1 MNILNFGDC
10 IINGDYKLHSK
21 FKNVHNYIN
30 NKHLVSL
37 VSAKVGT
44 GPNNIVLNRFPQ
56 QAEKTLKIS
65 NSKILFGNH
74 TLKVNTI
81 KPKNTS
87 NIYIDNSF
95 VLISSIE
102 ILIKNISS
110 KVSPQSL
117 GFLLFPKNDIFFQTT
132 FEKAF
137 RSHVKNTCRSISL
150 EKLPEIAKNLKGA
163 GFGLTPS
170 GDDFN
175 CGVLYALNYLNEI
188 MSNDFSEIIEECYQN
203 SITNNSISN
212 TFLKFAYSNK
222 YYENFHQL
230 LLALKQNKLET
241 ITHYAN
247 KIIGSGHTSGSDML
261 TGFIVT
267 IKGVLN
273 DKKFS

>member
-1 MNILNFGDC
+1 
-10 IINGDYKLHSK
+10 
-21 FKNVHNYIN
+21 
-30 NKHLVSL
+30 LVSL
-37 VSAKVGT
+37 VSTKVGT
-44 GPNNIVLNRFPQ
+44 GPNNIVLNSFPQ
-56 QAEKTLKIS
+56 QAGKTLKIS

-81 KPKNTS
+81 KPKITT
-87 NIYIDNSF
+87 NIYIDSSF
-95 VLISSIE
+95 MLVSSIE
-102 ILIKNISS
+102 ILIKNISG
-110 KVSPQSL
+110 KTSPHSL
-117 GFLLFPKNDIFFQTT
+117 GFLLFPKNEICFQTT

-137 RSHVKNTCRSISL
+137 LLHVKTTCKSISL
-150 EKLPEIAKNLKGA
+150 EKLPEIVKNMKGV

>member
-1 MNILNFGDC
+1 MDILNFGDC
-10 IINGDYKLHSK
+10 IKNGDYKLHSK

-30 NKHLVSL
+30 NKQLVSL
-37 VSAKVGT
+37 VSTKVGS
-44 GPNNIVLNRFPQ
+44 GPNNIVLNGFPQ
-56 QAEKTLKIS
+56 QAEKTLNIS

-81 KPKNTS
+81 KPKITT

-95 VLISSIE
+95 VLASSIE
-102 ILIKNISS
+102 ILIKNISG
-110 KVSPQSL
+110 KTSPQSL
-117 GFLLFPKNDIFFQTT
+117 GFLLFPKNEICFQTT

-137 RSHVKNTCRSISL
+137 LLHVKTTCKSISL
-150 EKLPEIAKNLKGA
+150 EKLPEIVKNMKGV

-175 CGVLYALNYLNEI
+175 CGVLYALNYLKEVK
-188 MSNDFSEIIEECYQN
+188 SNCFSEIIEECYLN
-203 SITNNSISN
+203 SLGKNSISN
-212 TFLKFAYSNK
+212 TFLRYAYSNK
-222 YYENFHQL
+222 YYEHFHQL
-230 LLALKQNKLET
+230 LIALKQNKLEA

-247 KIIGSGHTSGSDML
+247 KITGSGHTSGSDML